1 MIPTAEEFLKEQK
14 IGNNTIYNYEGEDVG
29 YISNAM
35 IEFAK
40 LHCEEQ
46 AKVISEKALMD
57 RKPTGEGESSEEYKG
72 VSFEGDLG
80 YEDYIPVEYT
90 IDKDSI
96 LNAYDLN
103 NIK

>member
-1 MIPTAEEFLKEQK
+1 MTAEQYLEEQE
-14 IGNNTIYNYEGEDVG
+14 IENNSIYNYEGEDVG

-35 IEFAK
+35 IKFAK

-46 AKVISEKALMD
+46 ARIISENACL
-57 RKPTGEGESSEEYKG
+57 TLESEISINGACCSITAE
-72 VSFEGDLG
+72 
-80 YEDYIPVEYT
+80 